1 MKKIHFIKQH
11 DSMECGIA
19 CLQMICSYY
28 GKEFKQEFL
37 SNLCHA
43 TNEGVS
49 LLAIK
54 DVASRIGLY
63 SISGRITI
71 NKLFSCE

>member
-1 MKKIHFIKQH
+1 MRSFPFYSQF
-11 DSMECGIA
+11 DTMECGIA

-28 GKEFKQEFL
+28 GKEFKQDFL